1 MDESVNDVAN
11 ALINMN
17 DDTDLDGEE
26 STFLDEA
33 NQIKEIYDRG
43 ETDTVKESEVGSKEW
58 LEQKLK
64 KKPVDEGDSD
74 FEGEVSSGLDDS
86 EEEGEGNTVHEQI
99 DLKG

>member
-43 ETDTVKESEVGSKEW
+43 ETDTVKESEV
-58 LEQKLK
+58 
-64 KKPVDEGDSD
+64 
-74 FEGEVSSGLDDS
+74 
-86 EEEGEGNTVHEQI
+86 
-99 DLKG
+99 

>member
-1 MDESVNDVAN
+1 M
-11 ALINMN
+11 
-17 DDTDLDGEE
+17 
-26 STFLDEA
+26 
-33 NQIKEIYDRG
+33 
-43 ETDTVKESEVGSKEW
+43 GSKEW